1 MRQTPIARC
10 TFFAL
15 AITSLALAVGGATAQ
30 LRTEGETAQ
39 NRPYVSGGASIEDV
53 EALEQQRND
62 YRLWL
67 VTAASGSGAWLAGA
81 QTVVRDGRGNVVL
94 DTVLGGP
101 YLMVDLAP
109 GRYTIDVTH
118 EGQRRT
124 QTVSV
129 GSTGTRQVVMYFD
142 SPAEVSP
149 EMPDRSIAP
158 PEGAAPSAAPSPR

>member
-1 MRQTPIARC
+1 MRRPPTSRC
-10 TFFAL
+10 TRLAL
-15 AITSLALAVGGATAQ
+15 TVASLALAAGTATAQ
-30 LRTEGETAQ
+30 LRSDGETAQ
-39 NRPYVSGGASIEDV
+39 NRPYVSGGASIEDAQ
-53 EALEQQRND
+53 ALEQQRND

-67 VTAASGSGAWLAGA
+67 VTAAAGSGAWLAGA
-81 QTVVRDGRGNVVL
+81 QTVVRDSRGNVVL

-124 QTVSV
+124 QNVNV
-129 GSTGTRQVVMYFD
+129 GASGTRQVVMYFN

-158 PEGAAPSAAPSPR
+158 PEGAASGAPR

>member
-1 MRQTPIARC
+1 MRRTLVTRYSRL
-10 TFFAL
+10 AL
-15 AITSLALAVGGATAQ
+15 AFASLALIADSATAQ
-30 LRTEGETAQ
+30 SRSEGETTQ
-39 NRPYVSGGASIEDV
+39 NRPFISGGVSIEEV

-67 VTAASGSGAWLAGA
+67 VTAAAGSGAWLAGA
-81 QTVVRDGRGNVVL
+81 QTVVRDSRGSVVL
-94 DTVLGGP
+94 ETVLSGP

-109 GRYTIDVTH
+109 GRYTIDVTL

-129 GSTGTRQVVMYFD
+129 GSSGTRQVVMYFD
-142 SPAEVSP
+142 SPADVSP

-158 PEGAAPSAAPSPR
+158 AEGVASSPR